1 MKELKEKKNFAGLY
15 YLENLKKRELGN
27 EIQK

>member
-1 MKELKEKKNFAGLY
+1 MKELKKNFAGLY
-15 YLENLKKRELGN
+15 YPEKLKKRELGN